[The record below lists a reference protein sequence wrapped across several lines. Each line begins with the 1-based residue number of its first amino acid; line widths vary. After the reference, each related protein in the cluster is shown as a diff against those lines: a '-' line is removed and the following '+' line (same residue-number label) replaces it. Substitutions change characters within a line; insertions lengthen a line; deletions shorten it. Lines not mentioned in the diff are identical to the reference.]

1 MSQPFILAI
10 CSTLSW
16 KRRSEASC
24 IGGIVKL
31 LFQGS
36 IDLHEPATFFNDDGE
51 LFCHVA
57 YTVTVR
63 VVVSCGCAVWVMPC
77 TV

>member
-1 MSQPFILAI
+1 
-10 CSTLSW
+10 
-16 KRRSEASC
+16 
-24 IGGIVKL
+24 
-31 LFQGS
+31 
-36 IDLHEPATFFNDDGE
+36 LHEPATFFNDDGE